1 MELETANAEAIAS
14 ASETPSPAPSSPSE
28 TTPSTEATE
37 AAIDADL
44 QAIWEKNNPAR
55 DEGGKFKSTNPEAPA
70 AETQSAATGETKSE
84 GQTPEAGKVE
94 QASKPAIDPPASWS
108 RDSRE
113 LWSKLPPEAQE
124 IVAKRESEAHAQI
137 SRLGQTARAAEPLL
151 NVIEQ
156 NRELFSRRN
165 VQPEQG
171 VAALLNAQRKLDE
184 NPVAAIGWLAQQY
197 GVDLSMFANADGSQ
211 SAQSP
216 QVAMLQAEI
225 ASMRQQ
231 LAETSS
237 TVRQTQAQAEAEK
250 QAAELANNQSAV
262 DAFLKGKNLT
272 DGDHSELAV
281 LIASERQFNPGKNA
295 EQLLQDAWETF
306 QARSPERR
314 QKMFEQQISEAQAKR
329 DEEAKKKA
337 TEAKKLAS
345 INVRS
350 TPASSP
356 NGKTMDDTL
365 QEISRRVYGR

>member
-1 MELETANAEAIAS
+1 MSELETANAGAIAS
-14 ASETPSPAPSSPSE
+14 ASETPSPAPSTPSE
-28 TTPSTEATE
+28 QTPSPEANE

-44 QAIWEKNNPAR
+44 QAIWAKNNPTR
-55 DEGGKFKSTNPEAPA
+55 DESGKFKSNSLEAPA
-70 AETQSAATGETKSE
+70 AETQSEATGETKTE
-84 GQTPEAGKVE
+84 GHTQEAGKVE
-94 QASKPAIDPPASWS
+94 QAGKPAIDPPSSWS
-108 RDSRE
+108 REVRE
-113 LWSKLPPEAQE
+113 KWASLPPDVQE
-124 IVAKRESEAHAQI
+124 YVARRESESHSQI
-137 SRLGQTARAAEPLL
+137 TRLGQTARAAEPLL

-237 TVRQTQAQAEAEK
+237 TVRQTQAERQAN
-250 QAAELANNQSAV
+250 ELARHQSAV
-262 DAFLKGKNLT
+262 DAFLNGKSLT
-272 DGDHSELAV
+272 ESDESELVV

-314 QKMFEQQISEAQAKR
+314 QKMIEQQISQAQAKR

-350 TPASSP
+350 TPATSP
-356 NGKTMDDTL
+356 NAKTMDDTL

>member
-1 MELETANAEAIAS
+1 MSELETANAGAIAS
-14 ASETPSPAPSSPSE
+14 ASETPSPAPSTPSE
-28 TTPSTEATE
+28 QTPSPEASE

-44 QAIWEKNNPAR
+44 QAIWAKNNPTR
-55 DEGGKFKSTNPEAPA
+55 DESGKFKSNSPEAPA
-70 AETQSAATGETKSE
+70 AETQSEATGETKTE
-84 GQTPEAGKVE
+84 GHTQEAGKVE
-94 QASKPAIDPPASWS
+94 QAGKPAIDPPASWS
-108 RDSRE
+108 RETRE
-113 LWSKLPPEAQE
+113 LWAKLPPEAQE
-124 IVAKRESEAHAQI
+124 VVAKRESEAHAQI

-237 TVRQTQAQAEAEK
+237 TVRQTQAERQAN
-250 QAAELANNQSAV
+250 ELARHQSAV
-262 DAFLKGKNLT
+262 DAFLNGKSLT
-272 DGDHSELAV
+272 ESDESELVV

-314 QKMFEQQISEAQAKR
+314 QKMIEQQISEAQAKR

-350 TPASSP
+350 TPATSP
-356 NGKTMDDTL
+356 NAKTMDDTL
-365 QEISRRVYGR
+365 QEISRRVDGR

>member
-1 MELETANAEAIAS
+1 MELETANAGAIAS
-14 ASETPSPAPSSPSE
+14 ASETPSPAPSTPSE
-28 TTPSTEATE
+28 QTPSPEASE

-44 QAIWEKNNPAR
+44 QAIWAKNNPTR
-55 DEGGKFKSTNPEAPA
+55 DESGKFKSNSPEAPA
-70 AETQSAATGETKSE
+70 AETQSVATGETKSE
-84 GQTPEAGKVE
+84 GQTPGDKPVE
-94 QASKPAIDPPASWS
+94 TVKPSIDPPSSWS
-108 RDSRE
+108 REVRE
-113 LWSKLPPEAQE
+113 KWASLPPDVQE
-124 IVAKRESEAHAQI
+124 YVARRESESHSQI
-137 SRLGQTARAAEPLL
+137 TRLGQTARAAEPLL

-237 TVRQTQAQAEAEK
+237 TVRQTQAERQAN
-250 QAAELANNQSAV
+250 ELARHQSAV
-262 DAFLKGKNLT
+262 DAFLNGKSLT
-272 DGDHSELAV
+272 ESDESELVV

-314 QKMFEQQISEAQAKR
+314 QKMIEQQISEAQAKR

-350 TPASSP
+350 TPATSP
-356 NGKTMDDTL
+356 NAKTMDDTL
-365 QEISRRVYGR
+365 LEISRRVYGR

>member
-1 MELETANAEAIAS
+1 LTELETANAEAIAS
-14 ASETPSPAPSSPSE
+14 ASETPSPAPSTPSE
-28 TTPSTEATE
+28 TTPSPEATE

-44 QAIWEKNNPAR
+44 QAIWAKNNPAR
-55 DEGGKFKSTNPEAPA
+55 DESGKFKSANPEAPA
-70 AETQSAATGETKSE
+70 AETQGAATGETKSE
-84 GQTPEAGKVE
+84 GHTSEDKPVE
-94 QASKPAIDPPASWS
+94 TVNPSIDPPSSWS
-108 RDSRE
+108 REVRE
-113 LWSKLPPEAQE
+113 KWAALPPDLQE
-124 IVAKRESEAHAQI
+124 YIAKRESEAHSQI
-137 SRLGQTARAAEPLL
+137 TRLGTTARAAEPLL

-156 NRELFSRRN
+156 NRELFARRN

-225 ASMRQQ
+225 ASMRAQ

-237 TVRQTQAQAEAEK
+237 TVRQTQVER
-250 QAAELANNQSAV
+250 QAAELAKHQSAV
-262 DAFLKGKNLT
+262 DAFLNGKNLT
-272 DGDHSELAV
+272 ESDESELVV

-314 QKMFEQQISEAQAKR
+314 QKMIEQQILEAQAKK

-365 QEISRRVYGR
+365 QEIARRAYGR